1 MNIKKT
7 SRCLGLK
14 ELMFIGKRVGF
25 NFLKTK
31 TFFGVSNLLK
41 IKKNSCFKNKSSTK
55 IVNK

>member
-1 MNIKKT
+1 
-7 SRCLGLK
+7 
-14 ELMFIGKRVGF
+14 MFSIKRVGF
-25 NFLKTK
+25 YGWSKDLIFFLKTK

>member
-25 NFLKTK
+25 NFLKRRLFSVFLIYCKSKRTLALK
-31 TFFGVSNLLK
+31 TRVPQK
-41 IKKNSCFKNKSSTK
+41 
-55 IVNK
+55 